1 MSISRIGRFL
11 ATSLSLVFLTTF
23 LILYY
28 SPKIVILLA
37 LALSL
42 YSLFLTSIVV
52 VVFSEDWREFNYED
66 LTTTAIFSSILYI
79 SNFFSTLLPSFIFY
93 VIPFAA
99 GLTFYLP
106 ASMLY
111 GIYKK
116 ICRKR
121 GSSFLLLVAYG
132 FISMF
137 FSPAIFWFPYFL
149 AWGSM
154 LELIDGDDYLCG
166 IMFGLAG
173 AGLAVDY
180 MLVAWGY
187 YRPVFIAIPAIIG
200 DSLITL
206 LGYKIGGEIGEELL
220 KIIH

>member
-11 ATSLSLVFLTTF
+11 ATSISLIFLTIF

-28 SPKIVILLA
+28 SPKIIILLA

-42 YSLFLTSIVV
+42 YSLFLTSIVIV
-52 VVFSEDWREFNYED
+52 VLSEDWRKFNYED
-66 LTTTAIFSSILYI
+66 LTTIAIFSSLLYT
-79 SNFFSTLLPSFIFY
+79 SNFFSMLIPSFIFY
-93 VIPFAA
+93 VVPFAA
-99 GLTFYLP
+99 GLTFYFP
-106 ASMLY
+106 ASILY
-111 GIYKK
+111 GIFKK
-116 ICRKR
+116 ICRKK

-149 AWGSM
+149 GWGSM
-154 LELIDGDDYLCG
+154 LEIIGGDDCLCG

-187 YRPVFIAIPAIIG
+187 YRPIFIAIPAIIG

-206 LGYKIGGEIGEELL
+206 LGYRIGGKIGEELL
-220 KIIH
+220 GIIH